1 MSYSADMDDFAVT
14 YGNFMNAQ
22 GMLQCSEKRPVSR
35 ANNGNTQKRGQL
47 NEALSAIQFSKK
59 FDLYYHAV
67 NQRIS
72 SRGQLS

>member
-35 ANNGNTQKRGQL
+35 PNNGNAQKG
-47 NEALSAIQFSKK
+47 
-59 FDLYYHAV
+59 V
-67 NQRIS
+67 N
-72 SRGQLS
+72 